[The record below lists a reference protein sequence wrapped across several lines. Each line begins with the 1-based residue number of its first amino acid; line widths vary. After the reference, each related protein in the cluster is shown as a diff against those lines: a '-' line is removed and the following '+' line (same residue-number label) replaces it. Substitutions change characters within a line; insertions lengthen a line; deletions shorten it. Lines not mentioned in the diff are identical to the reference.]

1 MIKNWFRR
9 RPPARLQV
17 LMVCMGNICR
27 SPIAEAVLRSKLDQA
42 GLGGDVAVDSAG
54 THGFHRGS
62 APDPRG
68 VAQAA
73 RRGYQVAGLKSRP
86 VEAADFERFDLV
98 LAMDRSNL
106 ATLQERCPPAQ
117 HHRLHLLL
125 PFADAERPAG
135 PGKAAATDEVP
146 DPYYGSLAGFEVVL
160 DLIEPACD
168 GVVQA
173 LQRRLAEPL

>member
-1 MIKNWFRR
+1 
-9 RPPARLQV
+9 
-17 LMVCMGNICR
+17 MVCMGNICR
-27 SPIAEAVLRSKLDQA
+27 SPIAEAVLRSKLDKA
-42 GLGGDVAVDSAG
+42 GLAADVVVDSAG

-73 RRGYQVAGLKSRP
+73 LRGYQVAGLKSRP

-125 PFADAERPAG
+125 PFAGAAG
-135 PGKAAATDEVP
+135 ATGAAGASGAAGLAGSGSAAATDEVP
-146 DPYYGSLAGFEVVL
+146 DPYFGSLGGFEVVL
-160 DLIEPACD
+160 DLVEPACD

-173 LQRRLAEPL
+173 LRRRLAEPT